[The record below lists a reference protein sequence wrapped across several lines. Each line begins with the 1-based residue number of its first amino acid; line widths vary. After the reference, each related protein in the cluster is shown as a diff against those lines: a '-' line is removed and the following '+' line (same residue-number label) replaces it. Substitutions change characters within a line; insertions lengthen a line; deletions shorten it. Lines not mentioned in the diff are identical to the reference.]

1 MKAGVEKE
9 PQIRSSGMS
18 SAHNAHLALEAS
30 MRHPDQLRT
39 TGPRGRTDPTHPPQS
54 PRSSAGRHPAGSTG
68 SAVSRPAT
76 RHAAAAPEQA
86 LPSGGPTPATV
97 WVPRVSP
104 SDLDAGWQ
112 PPVVENIVTSFT
124 DPGGHVVLLPWPTP
138 IPITPGILD
147 RDPTRHHRDEPDRE
161 LQDALTA
168 VRGLDRTAQVI
179 QIEPEP
185 GPHHPAARPYWADL
199 VSDPQR
205 VGDTEPVPRTG
216 GWSTPARDRFG
227 GAAAGADLVLTSLRP
242 EHSGNRT
249 SDQVALA
256 AARLLRTGGI
266 LAVLTHC
273 DWSGGQLVDPTGPV
287 VAAAQNAD
295 LLYLQHIVV
304 VHPPIHDGEFVI
316 EPEVT
321 SPDDN
326 PRPQRHGQP
335 ATHRRIHTDLLV
347 FAQPHDHNPPS
358 VTPASSA
365 RQAGPLR

>member
-1 MKAGVEKE
+1 
-9 PQIRSSGMS
+9 MS

-54 PRSSAGRHPAGSTG
+54 PRGSAGKPPEGSTG
-68 SAVSRPAT
+68 LAVSRPG
-76 RHAAAAPEQA
+76 RHHAATAPGQA
-86 LPSGGPTPATV
+86 FASGGPTPATV

-104 SDLDAGWQ
+104 SDLDAGWP

-124 DPGGHVVLLPWPTP
+124 DPGGHVVLLPWLTP
-138 IPITPGILD
+138 VPITQALLD

-168 VRGLDRTAQVI
+168 VRGLDRTTQVI

-205 VGDTEPVPRTG
+205 VGDTEPAPRTG
-216 GWSTPARDRFG
+216 GWSTPAPDRFG
-227 GAAAGADLVLTSLRP
+227 AAAAGADLVLTSLHP
-242 EHSGNRT
+242 EHSGNRA

-266 LAVLTHC
+266 LAVLTHS

-304 VHPPIHDGEFVI
+304 VHPPVRDGKFVI
-316 EPEVT
+316 EPEAA

-326 PRPQRHGQP
+326 PRPRPRTQRHGQP

-365 RQAGPLR
+365 RQGGLLR